1 MKKTNFTQQGGFP
14 LEEITLDKMQSAYL
28 EILKAIIGHFN
39 LPSVGSFIIS
49 GCEVVGTGITK
60 GMMFIDGE
68 LCPFAGIAIGDNTTK
83 IAKIETIE
91 DAPFES
97 GDNLPTYFTY
107 EAFVNNTGTALSS
120 FVKVPKVSELVN
132 QLIEWTDIQN
142 IPNDIVYDANYQTL
156 LDEFA
161 ELKMIMQPFKTGFAP
176 VFWGK
181 PANQIPQGW
190 AEDLDWRGR
199 IPVGLNI
206 NINPAGQFVDPEFAP
221 LTTANDPGRLNGTKK
236 KQLTAAE
243 IPALSVG
250 IPFTIDYPGGSDT
263 FVLGPGQYGTKPV
276 NLGGSGQ
283 EFSILPPTRTV
294 LFIKWVGI

>member
-14 LEEITLDKMQSAYL
+14 LEELTLDKMQSAYL

-39 LPSVGSFIIS
+39 LPDSGSFIIS
-49 GCEVVGTGITK
+49 GCEIVGTGITS

-68 LCPFAGIAIGDNTTK
+68 LCPFAGVLNGTVSTK

-91 DAPFES
+91 DAPFEG
-97 GDNLPTYFTY
+97 GDNLPTYFSY
-107 EAFVNNTGTALSS
+107 EALVNNTGIALSN
-120 FVKVPKVSELVN
+120 FIKVPKVSELVN
-132 QLIEWTDIQN
+132 QLIEWNEIQN
-142 IPNDIVYDANYQTL
+142 IPNDIVYDANYQQL
-156 LDEFA
+156 LNEFA
-161 ELKMIMQPFKTGFAP
+161 ELKKVIAPFMTGYTP
-176 VFWGK
+176 VFWCK
-181 PANQIPQGW
+181 PANQIPEGW

-206 NINPAGQFVDPEFAP
+206 SVNPTGQFIDPEFSP
-221 LTTANDPGRLNGTKK
+221 LSTNGEPGRLNGNKK
-236 KQLTAAE
+236 KTLSLAE

-250 IPFTIDYPGGSDT
+250 MPYTINYPGGSDT
-263 FVLGPGQYGTKPV
+263 FVLGPGQNGTKTV

>member
-14 LEEITLDKMQSAYL
+14 LEEITLDKMQSAYF

-39 LPSVGSFIIS
+39 LPDVGSFIIW
-49 GCEVVGTGITK
+49 GCEVFGSGITK

-68 LCPFAGIAIGDNTTK
+68 LCPFAGVAIGDNTTK

-132 QLIEWTDIQN
+132 QLIEWTDIQS

-161 ELKMIMQPFKTGFAP
+161 ELKMIIAPFKTGFAP
-176 VFWGK
+176 IFWGK
-181 PANQIPQGW
+181 TANEIPQGW
-190 AEDLDWRGR
+190 AEDLDWRGKL
-199 IPVGLNI
+199 PVGMNI
-206 NINPAGQFVDPEFAP
+206 NVFNGQFIDPEFSP
-221 LTTANDPGRLNGTKK
+221 LTTAGEPGRTNGSK
-236 KQLTAAE
+236 TATLVKANL
-243 IPALSVG
+243 P
-250 IPFTIDYPGGSDT
+250 PFTLDLPITFDYPGGNDT
-263 FVLGPGQYGTKPV
+263 FVVGPGQTANKTVNIAGTSQK
-276 NLGGSGQ
+276 
-283 EFSILPPTRTV
+283 FDILPPTRTV